1 MRRTWAAAIV
11 AAFASIALAALPS
24 VGGAHHPGQHDPE
37 GDNHLL
43 GTGAWGKL
51 DFLGKADVA
60 TAPNTVADVAVDP
73 SGETAY
79 LANWGQP
86 DCVIGVNSEK
96 GGQNSPDAGV
106 WVIDISGIEAL
117 DAATPTDFAEMP
129 VIGFIPH
136 SQDSRPGEGM
146 QALEISTKWFTGTM
160 LAVNNE
166 QCSKNGKGGVS
177 LYDVSDPS
185 KPVKLSEHFGDRNP
199 GDTNEIH
206 SAFAWDVGDRAYV
219 VMTDNAEA
227 TDVDILDITNPH
239 RPRLIADLNLNEYCG
254 DLDQPS
260 IGLSESSLHDM
271 IVKRIGGNWIMLL
284 SYWDGGYVQLN
295 VNDPANPVCLGDT
308 DFTNPDPELLE
319 STGISRPPE
328 GNGHQAEFTID
339 NRFFIGTDEDF
350 SPYKGIF
357 TIDSGPN
364 AGPYPAGEFG
374 WTEPIVE
381 QPGDQV
387 SGVTVYGGYGCPE
400 STDDVPSAQEVRDA
414 DPNDAITATTQLILV
429 LQRGPVEDP
438 SVGYEACFFSNKVEF
453 AQNLGYDMAIVPNH
467 HVGAQ
472 AGSAPD
478 AEFCGS
484 KGHEFTVTIPA
495 ICIGH
500 RAMHLLFNSTPVYNV
515 PYTGGEPA
523 IGAIGETVT
532 AKAEFDGWGYVH
544 LFDAATGNEL
554 DTFAIPEAHQEDK
567 AFGFGDLTVHEVAVD
582 PQDASLAYLSYYGGG
597 IRAIQI
603 VDCATEGLQSS
614 IPGSPW
620 CLKEVGGYL
629 DPLGNDFWGVEAFVG
644 DDGRTYVLGSD
655 MDSGLWV
662 FRDP

>member
-1 MRRTWAAAIV
+1 MRKRR
-11 AAFASIALAALPS
+11 AAFMLAAVTAVL
-24 VGGAHHPGQHDPE
+24 VAVLAAGASGHHPRQHD
-37 GDNHLL
+37 GTDDHLT

-51 DFLGKADVA
+51 EFLGKADVA
-60 TAPNTVADVAVDP
+60 TSPNTVADVAVDP
-73 SGETAY
+73 DGQTAY
-79 LANWGQP
+79 LAHWGEP
-86 DCVIGVNSEK
+86 DCAANSEK

-117 DAATPTDFAEMP
+117 EAATPTDFADMP

-146 QALEISTKWFTGTM
+146 QALEISTSFFDGTM
-160 LAVNNE
+160 LVMNNE
-166 QCSKNGKGGVS
+166 QCGKNGKGGVS
-177 LYDVSDPS
+177 LYDVSDPA

-206 SAFAWDVGDRAYV
+206 SAFAWQDGDRAYV

-227 TDVDILDITNPH
+227 TDVDILDITKPK
-239 RPRLIADLNLNEYCG
+239 RPRLVADLNLNEYCG
-254 DLDQPS
+254 DLDQPE

-271 IVKRIGGNWIMLL
+271 IVKQIDGDWIMLL

-295 VNDPANPVCLGDT
+295 VDDPANPVCLSDT
-308 DFTNPDPELLE
+308 DFTSPDPELLE
-319 STGISRPPE
+319 SAGISRPPE
-328 GNGHQAEFTID
+328 GNAHQAEFTID

-357 TIDSGPN
+357 TIDTGEN

-387 SGVTVYGGYGCPE
+387 SGIAVYGGYGCPQ
-400 STDDVPSAQEVRDA
+400 STDDVPTADEVRARPDVPDDA
-414 DPNDAITATTQLILV
+414 TLV
-429 LQRGPVEDP
+429 LVTQRGPVEDP
-438 SVGYEACFFSNKVEF
+438 AATYEACFFSEKVEF
-453 AQNLGYDMAIVPNH
+453 AQNLGYDMAIVANH

-472 AGSAPD
+472 GGGAPD

-484 KGHEFTVTIPA
+484 QGHEFTPTIPA

-500 RAMHLLFNSTPVYNV
+500 RAMHLLFGDEPDYSV
-515 PYTGGEPA
+515 PYAGTEPA

-544 LFDAATGNEL
+544 LYDAATGEEL
-554 DTFAIPEAHQEDK
+554 DTYAIDEAHQEDK

-597 IRAIQI
+597 MRAIQI
-603 VDCATEGLQSS
+603 QCSDQSDTS
-614 IPGSPW
+614 T
-620 CLKEVGGYL
+620 CELAEVGGYL

-644 DDGRTYVLGSD
+644 DDGQTYVLGSD